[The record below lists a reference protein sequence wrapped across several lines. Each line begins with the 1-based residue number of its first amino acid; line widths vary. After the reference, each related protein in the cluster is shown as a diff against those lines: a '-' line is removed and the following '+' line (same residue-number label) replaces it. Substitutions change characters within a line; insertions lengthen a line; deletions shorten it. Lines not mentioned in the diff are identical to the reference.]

1 MNRLTLAAVCA
12 GLICMV
18 GGCGGGATTLDDNA
32 NGGTLV
38 PDNGNSSGG
47 GDNVNTNDNAE
58 ENTNGNDN
66 DYSDDN
72 TNDNTDDDGADS
84 PPARLTVT
92 SRLLLNDAGEIDR
105 RFSYNPG
112 CGGDNVS
119 PQLSWT
125 GVPDATQ
132 SSIVVIFDRS
142 AGDFIHWIVFDIA
155 AGVTNINEGGPAP
168 GGQTLNDYQQ
178 GLFGYGGPCPPSGE
192 VHTYVFRVF
201 ALDIR
206 NAGLTAGQRVS
217 LAELEALIA
226 GHVDGRGELTAS
238 LTGP

>member
-1 MNRLTLAAVCA
+1 MNRLAPAALCA
-12 GLICMV
+12 SLICMV
-18 GGCGGGATTLDDNA
+18 VGCGGGIPTLDGSE
-32 NGGTLV
+32 NGEFIV

-47 GDNVNTNDNAE
+47 GNGSTNDNAD
-58 ENTNGNDN
+58 ENA
-66 DYSDDN
+66 DDN
-72 TNDNTDDDGADS
+72 GDENANENTDDDGADS

-92 SRLLLNDAGEIDR
+92 SRLLLNDTGEIDR
-105 RFSYNPG
+105 RFTYHPG

-125 GVPDATQ
+125 GAPQETQ
-132 SSIVVIFDRS
+132 SFIVVIFDRS
-142 AGDFIHWIVFDIA
+142 AGDFIHWVVFDIA

-192 VHTYVFRVF
+192 VHTYVFRVY

-217 LAELEALIA
+217 LAALEALIA
-226 GHVDGRGELTAS
+226 GHVVGQGELTAS